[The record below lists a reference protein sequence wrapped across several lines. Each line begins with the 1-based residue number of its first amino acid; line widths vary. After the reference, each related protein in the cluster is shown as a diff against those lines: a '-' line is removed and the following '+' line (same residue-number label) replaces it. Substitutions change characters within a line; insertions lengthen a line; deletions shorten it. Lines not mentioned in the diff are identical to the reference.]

1 MAQHGVTAKLVAPFK
16 PKDAD
21 LMAIAADFDG
31 TYAAYGEHQNQME
44 RYWCLQY
51 LKQIGLPWKGVVRHL
66 KDGQARVEEIP
77 LRLSVPELAEQPRGA
92 RAEVEVLE
100 IDFLALEA
108 SVRYL
113 GLLHPAEIT
122 AADSDAEGEQ
132 DEQDEEG
139 KTGELGNDAEPTSAQ

>member
-1 MAQHGVTAKLVAPFK
+1 M
-16 PKDAD
+16 
-21 LMAIAADFDG
+21 
-31 TYAAYGEHQNQME
+31 
-44 RYWCLQY
+44 
-51 LKQIGLPWKGVVRHL
+51 
-66 KDGQARVEEIP
+66 
-77 LRLSVPELAEQPRGA
+77 
-92 RAEVEVLE
+92 LE

-132 DEQDEEG
+132 DEEDKDREE